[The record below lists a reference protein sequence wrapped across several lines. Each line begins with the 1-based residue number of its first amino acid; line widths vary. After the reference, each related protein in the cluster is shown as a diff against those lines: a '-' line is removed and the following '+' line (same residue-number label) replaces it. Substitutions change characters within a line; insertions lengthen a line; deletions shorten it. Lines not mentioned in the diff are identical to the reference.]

1 MSFNSSKVPAG
12 GLGVPFHR
20 CLGEALLAGI
30 SALQPIPACPR
41 ALDFEN
47 RLDHLQEV
55 LNGVTWYLRDILD
68 DTARN
73 VPGGLNRHQ
82 IEGLAFRL
90 CVPGSRD
97 AAAGG

>member
-1 MSFNSSKVPAG
+1 MREYPLFSRSPPAPALSISK
-12 GLGVPFHR
+12 
-20 CLGEALLAGI
+20 
-30 SALQPIPACPR
+30 
-41 ALDFEN
+41 N